1 MDELLSTPIKA
12 SEQYCS
18 VVLFIM
24 LCKGV
29 LKCDQSNE
37 GHWKVLSYGAVYYV
51 LQRGC
56 NFWGCGWNQ
65 ECYIQMKVTEV
76 YSIFHNWQ
84 VFKTTF

>member
-37 GHWKVLSYGAVYYV
+37 GH
-51 LQRGC
+51 
-56 NFWGCGWNQ
+56 
-65 ECYIQMKVTEV
+65 
-76 YSIFHNWQ
+76 
-84 VFKTTF
+84 